1 MYDFYTKRLMQLSCC
16 ATKIQLMIN
25 LALSRVSRTGKREW
39 IMRVNLTTLL
49 LITVILQV
57 SAGSYAQKITLSE
70 KNAPIKH
77 VLDKIR
83 TQSGYDFLFTTTN
96 LKNAKPVTIQVKN
109 AELKV
114 VLEQVFEDQ
123 PFDYSVAKNSV
134 VVSKKEPS
142 FLDKLRNVI
151 SAVDVRGRVLDENGR
166 AMPGVSIKVKDDSRR
181 SIVSGEQGYFNI
193 SVPDNAI
200 LIFSY
205 VGYVTQEL
213 PARQSMVVTMLQSQ
227 NKLEET
233 VVVGYGTIKRK
244 DLTGSVSSIKT
255 TEIKDVPFMSVDDAL
270 VGKASGVQVI
280 KADGSPGGAVR
291 IRIRGGASLLGTNDP
306 LYVIDG
312 IPTVVSNNFMNAQSD
327 IVNPIEAANYGED
340 FNNSVSGA
348 FARGLNN
355 LAGLNIADIESIDI
369 LKDASATAI
378 YGSKAANGVVI
389 ITTKKGK
396 QNSKPQLSANYYTGI
411 NTPIKEKVL
420 NADQYKS
427 TLKEAATNYINERK
441 RLNLSLTT
449 SAAVQA
455 LRIMNDPAFFGNAN
469 TDWLDQIL
477 RNGYT
482 NNADV
487 SVSGGGAGSRY
498 YASLNYTQQD
508 GTITGSDFNR
518 LSGKMNLD
526 NEITSRFK
534 VIANL
539 NYGFTKTNITSGAYA
554 QALNAPP
561 TFGIYNE
568 DGSFGNLGALSADY
582 RGYQNPVAVAT
593 TTNRAKDYTL
603 MGSLS
608 AEYDILKD
616 LKFKSTFSANYSNYN
631 QLNYTPSYVE
641 VGGFYGRESS
651 GGGLGSQST
660 SNTLSTFIENTLTWN
675 KTFNDDHRLN
685 VLAGTS
691 WEKNRMDFFSAT
703 GKGYPDDDFL
713 NNLTSAATAVSVRG
727 GNPSGQS
734 SLLSFYVRANYV
746 FKDKYLLTFTGRS
759 DASSKFSPGN
769 QVGYFPSGAVAWR
782 VSEENFLKDVK
793 WINEIKLRVSAGR
806 TGTQSIGDHLWRTL
820 YTPDSY
826 AGQNALVPSQLGNAN
841 IKWESTTQQDLGLDF
856 NLFNGRL
863 GGTFGYYNK
872 ITDGALLNLTPAPSS
887 SFSSVI
893 YNIAKIRNRGLELE
907 LHGDFVRN
915 KRFSWNG
922 ALNISQNVSKV
933 LNIDGG
939 PFSNPNDRNAL
950 NLGTSIVKEGEP
962 LGLLYGRVSAGI
974 LRTQEQ
980 VDAYKAAFPY
990 YIYFQP
996 LVNIGDLSY
1005 VMDEDGFWKQDII
1018 GKAAPKFFGGYTNV
1032 FSLGRL
1038 SLTSLFTF
1046 SYGSKLLYQKD
1057 VGDFNMS
1064 SLANRGVSVLDHY
1077 SASNP
1082 NASHPRLLFNETMM
1096 LSNENVYDA
1105 SYLKL
1110 KSLTLGYNLPSALLQ
1125 KLRISNMS
1133 VFATGTNLFTV
1144 TSYPGPDPEVSDDPG
1159 SVIGGGRDASTFPTV
1174 RSYTFGIHL
1183 GF

>member
-1 MYDFYTKRLMQLSCC
+1 MIQLSCC
-16 ATKIQLMIN
+16 ISRIQLAIG
-25 LALSRVSRTGKREW
+25 LAFSRVFATGKREW

-57 SAGSYAQKITLSE
+57 SAGSYAQKVTLSE
-70 KNAPIKH
+70 KGAPIKH

-83 TQSGYDFLFTTTN
+83 TQTGYDFLFTTDN
-96 LKNAKPVTIQVKN
+96 LKNAKPVTITVKD
-109 AELKV
+109 ADLKV
-114 VLEQVFEDQ
+114 VLKQVFEDQ

-134 VVSKKEPS
+134 VISKKEPS
-142 FLDKLRNVI
+142 FLDKINRVF

-166 AMPGVSIKVKDDSRR
+166 AMPGVSIKVKDDPRR
-181 SIVSGEQGYFNI
+181 SVISGEQGEFNI
-193 SVPDNAI
+193 SVPDKSI

-205 VGYVTQEL
+205 VGYESREL
-213 PARQSMVVTMLQSQ
+213 PARQSMIVTMLLSQ

-233 VVVGYGTIKRK
+233 VVVGYGTTKRK

-255 TEIKDVPFMSVDDAL
+255 AEIKDVPFMSVDDAL

-340 FNNSVSGA
+340 FNNSISGA
-348 FARGLNN
+348 FSRGLNN
-355 LAGLNIADIESIDI
+355 LAGLNISDIESIDI

-396 QNSKPQLSANYYTGI
+396 QNTKPQLSVNYYTGI
-411 NTPIKEKVL
+411 NTPNKEKVL

-427 TLKEAATNYINERK
+427 TLKEAASTFIAERT
-441 RLNLSLTT
+441 RLSLPLTT
-449 SAAVQA
+449 SASKQA
-455 LRIMNDPAFFGNAN
+455 LSIMNDPSFFGNAN
-469 TDWLDQIL
+469 TDWLDLVL

-482 NNADV
+482 HNADV
-487 SVSGGGAGSRY
+487 SISGGGSGSRY
-498 YASLNYTQQD
+498 YTSLNYTDQT
-508 GTITGSDFNR
+508 GTVIGSDFNR
-518 LSGKMNLD
+518 LSGKMSLD
-526 NEITSRFK
+526 NDISSRFK
-534 VIANL
+534 MIANL
-539 NYGFTKTNITSGAYA
+539 NYSFTKTNITSGAYA
-554 QALNAPP
+554 QALTAPP
-561 TFGIYNE
+561 TFNVYNE
-568 DGSFGNLGALSADY
+568 DGSFANLGELSADY
-582 RGYQNPVAVAT
+582 RGYQNPVAVAS

-641 VGGFYGRESS
+641 IGGFYGRESS

-675 KTFNDDHRLN
+675 KTFNEDHRLN

-703 GKGYPDDDFL
+703 GRGFPDDDFL
-713 NNLTSAATAVSVRG
+713 NNLSSAATPLSVRG

-734 SLLSFYVRANYV
+734 SLLSFYLRANYV

-782 VSEENFLKDVK
+782 ISEENFLKDVK
-793 WINEIKLRVSAGR
+793 WINEIKIRVSAGS

-826 AGQNALVPSQLGNAN
+826 AGMNALVPSQLGNAN

-856 NLFNGRL
+856 SFFNGRL
-863 GGTFGYYNK
+863 GGIFGYYNK
-872 ITDGALLNLTPAPSS
+872 VTDGALLNITPAPSS

-922 ALNISQNVSKV
+922 AFNISKNTSKV

-939 PFSNPNDRNAL
+939 PFSNPNDRNSL
-950 NLGTSIVKEGEP
+950 NLGTSIVQEGEP
-962 LGLLYGRVSAGI
+962 LGLLYGRVSAGVI
-974 LRTQEQ
+974 RTQEQ
-980 VDAYKAAFPY
+980 LDAYKAAFPY

-1005 VMDEDGFWKQDII
+1005 VMAEDGFWKQDII
-1018 GKAAPKFFGGYTNV
+1018 GRAAPKFFGGYTNI
-1032 FSLGRL
+1032 FGFGRF

-1046 SYGSKLLYQKD
+1046 SYGGKLMYQKD
-1057 VGDFNMS
+1057 VGDLNMS
-1064 SLANRGVSVLDHY
+1064 SLANRGVRVLDHY

-1082 NASHPRLLFNETMM
+1082 DASRPRLLFNETMM
-1096 LSNENVYDA
+1096 LTDANVYDA

-1110 KSLTLGYNLPSALLQ
+1110 KSLTLGYSLPSTLLH

-1133 VFATGTNLFTV
+1133 VFATGTNLFTI

-1174 RSYTFGIHL
+1174 KSYTFGIRL